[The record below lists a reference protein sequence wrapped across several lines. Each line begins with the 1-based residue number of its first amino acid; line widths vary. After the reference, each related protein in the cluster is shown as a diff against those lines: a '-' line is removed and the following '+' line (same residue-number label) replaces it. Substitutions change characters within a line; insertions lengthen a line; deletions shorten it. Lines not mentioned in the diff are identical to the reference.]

1 MKKYTRSMES
11 RMSNAEKT
19 IMIKMRRTHSLG
31 GVFNYDNSNH
41 YEGSSS
47 STAVIIIT
55 FINQYTKILYPY
67 TNLSLPTFFWKNGY
81 ILFYFSGITTTLKG

>member
-1 MKKYTRSMES
+1 
-11 RMSNAEKT
+11 
-19 IMIKMRRTHSLG
+19 MIKMKITTISLSLRG
-31 GVFNYDNSNH
+31 IINDNDSDYNK
-41 YEGSSS
+41 GSYSS
-47 STAVIIIT
+47 KNVIIIT